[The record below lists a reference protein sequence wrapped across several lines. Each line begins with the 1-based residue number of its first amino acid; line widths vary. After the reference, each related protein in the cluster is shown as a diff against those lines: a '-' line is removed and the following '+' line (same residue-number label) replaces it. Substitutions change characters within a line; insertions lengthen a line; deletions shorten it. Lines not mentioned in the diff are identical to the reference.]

1 MANNPTELASVFSK
15 VQYVSKGVAT
25 IIGPTLSGLLVAYNW
40 RFSYLVSSLLCAVNL
55 FVCVPKLVQRVPPPK
70 PGACF
75 SFKAANPFSF
85 VALFRPSSDYNQEC
99 SGSAKGD
106 MAKLAL
112 VCGIQYVSRPSHDS
126 HMDRD
131 LTAAVVSTGRA
142 PPRACPI
149 LNFRS

>member
-25 IIGPTLSGLLVAYNW
+25 IIGPTLSGLLVSVNW

-70 PGACF
+70 PGARF

-112 VCGIQYVSRPSHDS
+112 VCGIQYVSRPS
-126 HMDRD
+126 M
-131 LTAAVVSTGRA
+131 TVTWTGTL
-142 PPRACPI
+142 PLP
-149 LNFRS
+149 L